1 MLKKEK
7 ITMTNAEFKKML
19 KEVFEGQFLMSGRNY
34 HSVNELLHVLRY
46 EDRLKCLKGV
56 NLSVAKLDG
65 EWTCITCLEAF
76 VDLATLSVWFD
87 DDSVEFDTDEFEF
100 EGTPMRFDNITV
112 YEKKVRIND

>member
-1 MLKKEK
+1 
-7 ITMTNAEFKKML
+7 MTNAEFKKLL
-19 KEVFEGQFLMSGRNY
+19 KEVFEEQLLMSGRNY

-46 EDRLKCLKGV
+46 EDKLKCLKGV

-100 EGTPMRFDNITV
+100 EGNPMRFDNITV